1 MGRRLPGTIVTPR
14 APDADAGPRRFIR
27 SWLTFDEN
35 RPVRT
40 RTMWKLIATVAIF
53 LVACA
58 LLASL
63 GGPLQR

>member
-1 MGRRLPGTIVTPR
+1 MTPR
-14 APDADAGPRRFIR
+14 GADADAGPRRFIR
-27 SWLTFDEN
+27 NWLTFDET

-58 LLASL
+58 LLAWL

>member
-14 APDADAGPRRFIR
+14 GGEADEGPRRFIR
-27 SWLTFDEN
+27 NWLTFEEN

-40 RTMWKLIATVAIF
+40 RTMWKLIATVAIL

-58 LLASL
+58 LLAWL

>member
-1 MGRRLPGTIVTPR
+1 MTPR
-14 APDADAGPRRFIR
+14 GRDADEGPRRFIR

-40 RTMWKLIATVAIF
+40 RTMWKLIATVAIV

-58 LLASL
+58 LLAWL
-63 GGPLQR
+63 GDHLQR